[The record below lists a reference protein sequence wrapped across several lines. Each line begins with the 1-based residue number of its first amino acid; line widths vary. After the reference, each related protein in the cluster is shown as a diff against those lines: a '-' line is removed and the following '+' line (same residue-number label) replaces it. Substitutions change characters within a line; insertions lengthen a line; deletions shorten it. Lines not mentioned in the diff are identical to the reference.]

1 MKKAKITDKS
11 KFAQRVKKEFLKGPW
26 GEEFI
31 KTYEQTANFKNLWWG
46 RTKYLVLATAS
57 MTALKNTRNAMG
69 KRIVD
74 TTGKEIL
81 IIIRVNYLMYD

>member
-31 KTYEQTANFKNLWWG
+31 KTYEETAN
-46 RTKYLVLATAS
+46 S
-57 MTALKNTRNAMG
+57 
-69 KRIVD
+69 RICGGD
-74 TTGKEIL
+74 GQNISCWQQ
-81 IIIRVNYLMYD
+81 RQ

>member
-31 KTYEQTANFKNLWWG
+31 KT
-46 RTKYLVLATAS
+46 
-57 MTALKNTRNAMG
+57 
-69 KRIVD
+69 
-74 TTGKEIL
+74 
-81 IIIRVNYLMYD
+81 